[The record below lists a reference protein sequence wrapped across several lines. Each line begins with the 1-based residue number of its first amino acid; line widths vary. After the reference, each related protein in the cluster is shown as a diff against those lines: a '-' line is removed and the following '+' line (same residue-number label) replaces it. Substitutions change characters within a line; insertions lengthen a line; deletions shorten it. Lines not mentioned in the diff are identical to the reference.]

1 MKRRSC
7 YERGPTPNPRAVLT
21 LAKVPDDIETVREL
35 FQEYA
40 ASLGFGLH
48 FQDFD
53 EELSLL
59 PGEYA
64 PPGGCLLLAW
74 DGGEPAGC
82 VALRQFS
89 GSICEMKRLFVR
101 PQFRDLG
108 YGRRLADEA
117 IRHARKIGYHRMVLD
132 TMASMQAA
140 IGLYGSLGFRD
151 IPPYRYNPL
160 PGARFFA
167 LDMGSKKT

>member
-1 MKRRSC
+1 MRWRSC
-7 YERGPTPNPRAVLT
+7 YERGPTLNPRAVVT
-21 LAKVPDDIETVREL
+21 LAKDRDDIETVREL

-40 ASLGFGLH
+40 ASLDFGLH

-74 DGGEPAGC
+74 RGGEPGGC

-89 GSICEMKRLFVR
+89 RMTCEMKRLFIR
-101 PQFRDLG
+101 PQFRGLG
-108 YGRRLADEA
+108 YGRKVAEEA
-117 IRHARKIGYHRMVLD
+117 IRQARKIGYRCMVLY

-160 PGARFFA
+160 PGASFFA
-167 LDMGSKKT
+167 LDLGSKKT